1 MQHMN
6 LVQATFSNTHP
17 QSTDLPIDK
26 IQHPFEQPVP
36 NNAPMDNNLQG
47 YSSGIAPI
55 AFNSQGFGNSS
66 VPNILYLQ
74 PHNSTVDINFQVST
88 NISTPYSHSTGV
100 TVGNNLQDPNYMA
113 YLQPV
118 PMDTQSLINSNY
130 SLSVNAPGNSVSN
143 LPEDINTQES
153 TVASTSH
160 FSQSTDAAE
169 GLNHNAHLQSIQM
182 GRQTIPN
189 FNCQSSANAPGNGLY
204 LDACFDP
211 SNITINTQPN
221 QPQAHDPLLKPGDLN
236 AVTRLFANSQKE
248 FESYE
253 NESSRAESE
262 NEHEE
267 GEIDRSTMMVPL
279 GVGEVNHQLTSLPM
293 QADMVHPT
301 AGEIAQQS
309 TSFSSISMQA
319 GMSNLLD
326 DEEGQYLSFG
336 STTSSSNEHENGDDT
351 NCDDL
356 KLPNDQ
362 KMIGDTDPMIASV
375 SLTYFL

>member
-1 MQHMN
+1 M
-6 LVQATFSNTHP
+6 
-17 QSTDLPIDK
+17 
-26 IQHPFEQPVP
+26 
-36 NNAPMDNNLQG
+36 
-47 YSSGIAPI
+47 
-55 AFNSQGFGNSS
+55 
-66 VPNILYLQ
+66 
-74 PHNSTVDINFQVST
+74 DINFQVST

-356 KLPNDQ
+356 KFTNDQ